1 MTQQMPQQMTIINEI
16 SRSQFNV
23 VIHINGVPHFEEYS
37 SEYEV
42 LVACKQHIQNALFGL
57 AKGQPIELKAQAGEK
72 HWVWKHTDHNV
83 LLGVGNTRNWQVFK
97 SFSAVA
103 STANI

>member
-1 MTQQMPQQMTIINEI
+1 MTQHMTIINEI

-23 VIHINGVPHFEEYS
+23 VITVNGVPHSEEYS

-57 AKGQPIELKAQAGEK
+57 TQGQDVELKAQAGDK
-72 HWVWKHTDHNV
+72 SWVWKPSDHNV